1 MIRITYPVKGHGILR
16 PNVHQYPNE
25 VLIKLSIYSKN
36 PLLNSI
42 KVLFFFAFLENE
54 KIEDQNYEKRNDT
67 DQKDQPAGLE
77 AHVG

>member
-1 MIRITYPVKGHGILR
+1 MIRITYPVKCHGILW
-16 PNVHQYPNE
+16 PNVHQYSNK
-25 VLIKLSIYSKN
+25 VLVELLVYSKN
-36 PLLNSI
+36 SLLNCI

-54 KIEDQNYEKRNDT
+54 KIENQDYEKRNDT